1 MSITGKDVEHIAWL
15 ARLDLTPEDKS
26 KFSQQLDQILSH
38 ASKIKELDLKDVL
51 PTSHVLPLENV
62 FREDKLEPCLR
73 ENEALL
79 NAPQKEKGA
88 FVVPR
93 IISED

>member
-1 MSITGKDVEHIAWL
+1 MSITVKDVEHIAWL

-93 IISED
+93 IISGD